1 MKNFLFDKINWKN
14 IEYIGFDMDGTLY
27 DEFEFIEQVYSEIS
41 KQFKN
46 KSAKEYMLKRWLEKG
61 SSYNRIFDE
70 TYDLFKKDLICNI
83 SKENFIKNCLNIF
96 RNFNPK
102 IKISKRTKNI
112 LKYFSQKYKLFLVS
126 DGNLNLQK
134 KKFKSLKLDWYF
146 NEKNVFFTGIDA
158 QRYSK
163 PNITCL
169 NQLKVIPEKSV
180 FFGDREVDEL
190 FAKKS
195 KMQFQKVYNMLKVY

>member
-1 MKNFLFDKINWKN
+1 MKNFLFDKINWEN

-27 DEFEFIEQVYSEIS
+27 DEFEFIEQVYRAIS

-70 TYDLFKKDLICNI
+70 TYDLFKKDLIDNI

-102 IKISKRTKNI
+102 IKISKRTKSF
-112 LKYFSQKYKLFLVS
+112 LKYFSQKYTLFLVS

-134 KKFKSLKLDWYF
+134 KKFKSLKLDRYF
-146 NEKNVFFTGIDA
+146 DQKNVFFTGIDTKI
-158 QRYSK
+158 YSK
-163 PNITCL
+163 PNIICL
-169 NQLKVIPEKSV
+169 NQLKIIPEKSV
-180 FFGDREVDEL
+180 FFGDREIDEL
-190 FAKKS
+190 FAKNS
-195 KMQFQKVYNMLKVY
+195 KMQFQKVYNMIKVY